1 MVLKSDNIVTHSDTM
16 ELESS
21 AMRTGRMKCES
32 QLQKLLAELLE
43 TEKKYVQDLQQVSQG
58 QDLV

>member
-1 MVLKSDNIVTHSDTM
+1 MVLKSDNLVTHSDTM

-21 AMRTGRMKCES
+21 VMRTERMKCES

>member
-1 MVLKSDNIVTHSDTM
+1 MVLKSDNLVTHSDTM

-21 AMRTGRMKCES
+21 VMRTGRMKCES